1 MSSLL
6 DEDMIDHRRSATSHR
21 SHPRVRLPSPQP
33 LLGSLDGGNQS
44 VVSVKDGR
52 NLVTGAVIVANTV
65 ADTVANTVA
74 DTVETDGRTVR
85 SRK

>member
-1 MSSLL
+1 M
-6 DEDMIDHRRSATSHR
+6 
-21 SHPRVRLPSPQP
+21 
-33 LLGSLDGGNQS
+33 
-44 VVSVKDGR
+44 SVKDGR